1 MKIKS
6 RVSFLYVKDKKKKK
20 VKETEKHRL
29 QMLRGLFSHY
39 KFGRRTNKFS
49 NMMRKEFFCLSSLA
63 VFQISV
69 LTTAVSCTGTSGA
82 DQQEGCM
89 RISFPEDMYKAALQ
103 HVELPDTNDFILD
116 IRSSS
121 GETIY
126 SGFYGDSPESLPVPS
141 GSYTVSVKSS
151 DFSRPQFSRP
161 LFGDEQ
167 CVVVPSGSVI
177 NVRLECRQVNSGIR
191 LRISPDFLEAFPD
204 GVLFVSSD
212 DGRLMY
218 GYNEDRIAYFNPG
231 PVSVVLDDGKGEKTL
246 LTRSLESQEI
256 LTIGIQVSD
265 DMLQG
270 EDGISIS
277 IDTTRIW
284 TDEDYVIGKDES
296 DKGGNV
302 DDAMSVN
309 QARDNIGAEDVWV
322 CGYIVGGDLSRTSV
336 SFTPP
341 FSSDSNLAIAGRS
354 SVSSRESCIAVSV
367 PAGDIRDRLGLV
379 EHPENVGRRVCVR
392 GDIVGQY
399 FGLVGIKNVT
409 DCVLK

>member
-1 MKIKS
+1 
-6 RVSFLYVKDKKKKK
+6 
-20 VKETEKHRL
+20 
-29 QMLRGLFSHY
+29 MLRGLFSHY

-167 CVVVPSGSVI
+167 CVVVPAEGVV
-177 NVRLECRQVNSGIR
+177 NVKLECRQINSGIR
-191 LRISPDFLEAFPD
+191 LRISPDFLTVFPD
-204 GVLFVSSD
+204 GVLFLSSD

-218 GYNEDRIAYFNPG
+218 GYSEKRIAYFKPG
-231 PVSVVLDDGKGEKTL
+231 NVSVILNDGNTERTL

-256 LTIGIQVSD
+256 LTLGISVSD
-265 DMLQG
+265 DIPDPD
-270 EDGISIS
+270 ENGISIS
-277 IDTTRIW
+277 VDTTRIW
-284 TDEDYVIGKDES
+284 RDEDYVIGNGDT
-296 DKGGNV
+296 DKG
-302 DDAMSVN
+302 DAADNALSVG
-309 QARDNIGAEDVWV
+309 QARERVGESDVWV
-322 CGYIVGGDLSRTSV
+322 YGYIVGGDLTKTSV

-341 FSSDSNLAIAGRS
+341 FSSETNIAVATRS
-354 SVSSRESCIAVSV
+354 SVDSRESCLSV
-367 PAGDIRDRLGLV
+367 FLPSGDVRDRLNLV
-379 EHPENVGRRVCVR
+379 DHPENIGKRVYLK
-392 GDIVGQY
+392 GDIVGSY

>member
-1 MKIKS
+1 
-6 RVSFLYVKDKKKKK
+6 
-20 VKETEKHRL
+20 
-29 QMLRGLFSHY
+29 
-39 KFGRRTNKFS
+39 
-49 NMMRKEFFCLSSLA
+49 
-63 VFQISV
+63 
-69 LTTAVSCTGTSGA
+69 
-82 DQQEGCM
+82 
-89 RISFPEDMYKAALQ
+89 
-103 HVELPDTNDFILD
+103 
-116 IRSSS
+116 
-121 GETIY
+121 
-126 SGFYGDSPESLPVPS
+126 
-141 GSYTVSVKSS
+141 
-151 DFSRPQFSRP
+151 
-161 LFGDEQ
+161 
-167 CVVVPSGSVI
+167 
-177 NVRLECRQVNSGIR
+177 
-191 LRISPDFLEAFPD
+191 
-204 GVLFVSSD
+204 
-212 DGRLMY
+212 
-218 GYNEDRIAYFNPG
+218 
-231 PVSVVLDDGKGEKTL
+231 
-246 LTRSLESQEI
+246 
-256 LTIGIQVSD
+256 
-265 DMLQG
+265 MLQG